1 MAREEKR
8 FELIPEDEVKPPVIR
23 LGSEHPLPLPD
34 PIRLI
39 PSNPQPPASR
49 QPELPT
55 HEDFKLRTHQPG
67 VEALIEQ
74 VSQNPDL
81 LEKAWGESSAR
92 QRGIAW
98 GWFAL
103 VGLLLAGGAVW
114 SLNGVKKS
122 DSRAE
127 KIRVATQSVLGSE
140 MEEELEA
147 ARLIDRID
155 GVTRKFFAAT
165 SVAEMARLIRHPDRV
180 RPMMEAYYQ
189 AQPVPA
195 NRVLRTRQLQPLTLD
210 NRADFWMANFEL
222 ADRSTRNLIVE
233 ILPDGEPRIDWE
245 TLVCYQPMAWDR
257 YATERPEGTSLDFR
271 VHVEPDNF
279 HSHEFANSSQW
290 KSFRLTALNSEA
302 TLFGYAQTDSEVAAA
317 ILSLVEKNQGRRTSV
332 ILRLIIPQGVQ
343 SRSGVVIEKLMSPR
357 WLYREAPER

>member
-1 MAREEKR
+1 MDREEKR
-8 FELIPEDEVKPPVIR
+8 FELIPEDEVKPPVIW
-23 LGSEHPLPLPD
+23 LGSEGSLPPPD
-34 PIRLI
+34 PVRLI
-39 PSNPQPPASR
+39 PSNPPLTANRR
-49 QPELPT
+49 QELPT
-55 HEDFKLRTHQPG
+55 REDFESRTHQPG
-67 VEALIEQ
+67 VEVLIDQ
-74 VSQNPDL
+74 APQNPDL

-92 QRGIAW
+92 QRGFAW

-103 VGLLLAGGAVW
+103 IGLLLAGGVVW
-114 SLNGVKKS
+114 SLNRVKKS

-127 KIRVATQSVLGSE
+127 KIRVATRSVLGSQ

-165 SVAEMARLIRHPDRV
+165 SMAEMARLIRHPDRV

-189 AQPVPA
+189 AQPVSPS
-195 NRVLRTRQLQPLTLD
+195 RVLRTRQLKPLTFD
-210 NRADFWMANFEL
+210 NRADFWMAAVEL

-271 VHVEPDNF
+271 VHVERDNF
-279 HSHEFANSSQW
+279 HSHEFADSSQW
-290 KSFRLTALNSEA
+290 QSFRLTALHSEA
-302 TLFGYAQTDSEVAAA
+302 TLFGYARTDSEVAAA
-317 ILSLVEKNQGRRTSV
+317 ILSLVEKNQGHRASV
-332 ILRLIIPQGVQ
+332 ILRLVIPQGVQ
-343 SRSGVVIEKLMSPR
+343 SRSGVVIEKLVSPR
-357 WLYREAPER
+357 WLYREAPEQ